1 MNNNFILAL
10 STLIG
15 TIVGAGIFGLPY
27 VISKSGVLPAV
38 FYFLLI
44 GGAVM
49 VLHLLF
55 GEVCLRT
62 SGKHRL
68 IGYSEMYLGKV
79 GKRLVV
85 VSTFFG
91 FLGVLLVYIILGGR
105 FLAIALAP
113 FFSLSDTTASFL
125 FWIVLSFFVLQGIQ
139 LIARAEFFMNL
150 LLLLFGILIF
160 AFAFPH
166 VQSANFTLIERSNIF
181 LPYGVI
187 LFSLLGWSAIPEIAD
202 LFKSKKDKKN
212 LKNVIIWT
220 FAIVIVFYL
229 VFSFIVVGVS
239 GQNTSPNALDGLVPF
254 LGQNIVIVGSL
265 FGLVALASSF
275 LILGNYLK
283 NSLRYDLKLP
293 YIVSASIAVFI
304 PFLIY
309 FVGIRDVISVMGIL
323 GAALGAVEG
332 VIIILIF
339 RKAKN
344 KGKRTPEYSLRFPKV
359 LLVSVAIILALGVA
373 AEILI

>member
-1 MNNNFILAL
+1 M
-10 STLIG
+10 
-15 TIVGAGIFGLPY
+15 
-27 VISKSGVLPAV
+27 
-38 FYFLLI
+38 
-44 GGAVM
+44 
-49 VLHLLF
+49 
-55 GEVCLRT
+55 
-62 SGKHRL
+62 
-68 IGYSEMYLGKV
+68 
-79 GKRLVV
+79 
-85 VSTFFG
+85 
-91 FLGVLLVYIILGGR
+91 
-105 FLAIALAP
+105 
-113 FFSLSDTTASFL
+113 
-125 FWIVLSFFVLQGIQ
+125 
-139 LIARAEFFMNL
+139 
-150 LLLLFGILIF
+150 
-160 AFAFPH
+160 
-166 VQSANFTLIERSNIF
+166 
-181 LPYGVI
+181 PYGVI

-202 LFKSKKDKKN
+202 LFKSKKNKKN
-212 LKNVIIWT
+212 LDNVIVWT

-239 GQNTSPNALDGLVPF
+239 GQNTSSNALDGLVPF

-339 RKAKN
+339 QKAKH

-359 LLVSVAIILALGVA
+359 LLVSVAIILALGVV

>member
-1 MNNNFILAL
+1 MNNSFVLAL
-10 STLIG
+10 STLVG

-49 VLHLLF
+49 VLHLLL
-55 GEVCLRT
+55 GEICLRT
-62 SGKHRL
+62 NEKHRL
-68 IGYSEMYLGKV
+68 IGYSQMYLGGV
-79 GKRLVV
+79 GKMIVV

-91 FLGVLLVYIILGGR
+91 LIGALLVYIILGGR
-105 FLAIALAP
+105 FLAIALTP

-150 LLLLFGILIF
+150 LLLLFGAVIF
-160 AFAFPH
+160 TFALPH
-166 VQSANFTLIERSNIF
+166 VQSTNFTFIDRNNIF

-187 LFSLLGWSAIPEIAD
+187 LFSLFGWAAIPEIAD
-202 LFKSKKDKKN
+202 LFKSKKDKRN
-212 LKNVIIWT
+212 LDNVIVWT
-220 FAIVIVFYL
+220 FAIVIAFYL
-229 VFSFIVVGVS
+229 AFSFIIVGVS
-239 GQNTSPNALDGLVPF
+239 GQNTSPNTLDGLVPF

-283 NSLRYDLKLP
+283 NSLRYDFKLP
-293 YIVSASIAVFI
+293 YLVSAGIAVFI
-304 PFLIY
+304 PFVVY
-309 FVGIRDVISVMGIL
+309 FAGIRDVISVMGIL
-323 GAALGAVEG
+323 GAVLGAVEG

-339 RKAKN
+339 KRAKK
-344 KGKRTPEYSLRFPKV
+344 KGKRTPEYSLRFPKI
-359 LLVSVAIILALGVA
+359 LLVSVMIILVLGAA
-373 AEILI
+373 AEIFI

>member
-212 LKNVIIWT
+212 LDNVIVWT

-339 RKAKN
+339 KKAKN
-344 KGKRTPEYSLRFPKV
+344 KGNRTPEYSLRFPKV

>member
-1 MNNNFILAL
+1 M
-10 STLIG
+10 
-15 TIVGAGIFGLPY
+15 GAGIFGLPY

-62 SGKHRL
+62 NGKHRL

-85 VSTFFG
+85 VSTLFG

-125 FWIVLSFFVLQGIQ
+125 FWIVLSFFILQGIQ

-150 LLLLFGILIF
+150 LLLLFGILMFVF
-160 AFAFPH
+160 ALPH

-187 LFSLLGWSAIPEIAD
+187 LFSLLGWAAIPEIAD
-202 LFKSKKDKKN
+202 LFKSKKDKRS
-212 LKNVIIWT
+212 LDNVIVWT
-220 FAIVIVFYL
+220 FVIVIAFYL
-229 VFSFIVVGVS
+229 AFSFLVVGVS

-254 LGQNIVIVGSL
+254 LGQNIVIAGAL

-309 FVGIRDVISVMGIL
+309 FIGVRDVISVMGIL
-323 GAALGAVEG
+323 GAALGAIEG

-339 RKAKN
+339 QKAKN

-359 LLVSVAIILALGVA
+359 LLVSVAIILALGAA
-373 AEILI
+373 AEIFI

>member
-1 MNNNFILAL
+1 MNNSFILAL

-38 FYFLLI
+38 FYFFLI

-79 GKRLVV
+79 GKRLIV

-202 LFKSKKDKKN
+202 LFKNKKDKKN
-212 LKNVIIWT
+212 LDNVIVWT

-239 GQNTSPNALDGLVPF
+239 GQNTSSNALDGLVPF

-339 RKAKN
+339 QKAKN

>member
-1 MNNNFILAL
+1 MNNSFVLAL
-10 STLIG
+10 STLVG

-62 SGKHRL
+62 NEKHRL
-68 IGYSEMYLGKV
+68 IGYSEMYLGKL

-85 VSTFFG
+85 VSTLFG
-91 FLGVLLVYIILGGR
+91 FLGILLVYIILGGK

-113 FFSLSDTTASFL
+113 FFSLSDTNASFL
-125 FWIVLSFFVLQGIQ
+125 FWIVFSFFILQGIQ
-139 LIARAEFFMNL
+139 LIAKAEFFMNL
-150 LLLLFGILIF
+150 LLLFFGIIMF
-160 AFAFPH
+160 VFAFPH
-166 VQSANFTLIERSNIF
+166 VRSINLPLIESSNIF

-187 LFSLLGWSAIPEIAD
+187 LFSLLGWAAIPEIAD
-202 LFKSKKDKKN
+202 LFKSKKEKRN
-212 LKNVIIWT
+212 LDNVIVWT

-229 VFSFIVVGVS
+229 AFSFIVAGVS
-239 GQNTSPNALDGLVPF
+239 GQNTSPNTLDGLVPF
-254 LGQNIVIVGSL
+254 LGQNIVIIGAL

-293 YIVSASIAVFI
+293 YTASAGIAVFV
-304 PFLIY
+304 PFLVY
-309 FVGIRDVISVMGIL
+309 FAGIRDVISVMGIL
-323 GAALGAVEG
+323 GAVLGAIEG
-332 VIIILIF
+332 IIIILIF
-339 RKAKN
+339 KKAKT
-344 KGKRTPEYSLRFPKV
+344 KGKRTPEYNVRFPKILLLFVALILV
-359 LLVSVAIILALGVA
+359 LGAA
-373 AEILI
+373 AEIFI

>member
-1 MNNNFILAL
+1 MNSSFVLAL
-10 STLIG
+10 STLVG

-27 VISKSGVLPAV
+27 VISQSGVLPAV

-62 SGKHRL
+62 NEKHRL
-68 IGYSEMYLGKV
+68 IGYSQMYLGGV
-79 GKRLVV
+79 GKMLVI
-85 VSTFFG
+85 VSTLFG
-91 FLGVLLVYIILGGR
+91 LLGALLVYIILGGR

-150 LLLLFGILIF
+150 LLLLFGAVIF

-166 VQSANFTLIERSNIF
+166 VQSANFTLIESSNIF

-202 LFKSKKDKKN
+202 LFKSKKDKQN
-212 LKNVIIWT
+212 LDNVIVWT
-220 FAIVIVFYL
+220 FAIVIAFYL
-229 VFSFIVVGVS
+229 AFSFIIVGVS
-239 GQNTSPNALDGLVPF
+239 GQNTSPNTLDGLVPF
-254 LGQNIVIVGSL
+254 LGQNIVIAGSL

-283 NSLRYDLKLP
+283 NSLRYDFKLP
-293 YIVSASIAVFI
+293 YLVSTGIAVFI

-309 FVGIRDVISVMGIL
+309 FTGVRDVILVMGIL
-323 GAALGAVEG
+323 GAVLGAIEG

-339 RKAKN
+339 QRAKS
-344 KGKRTPEYSLRFPKV
+344 KGKRTPEYSLRFPKILLLTVAFILV
-359 LLVSVAIILALGVA
+359 LGAA
-373 AEILI
+373 AEIFI